1 MSWLRWCSG
10 RDIRSGSTLRFEN
23 DFTVFAKNIKV
34 SARRYDAE
42 DSVEFVYARKN
53 PTPDGEKRKK
63 EKKCVAQLRKLRS
76 RHYGSVLRVDSAFV
90 GVRSVQFMLHSRW
103 RRKNSQLSFCLP
115 NVNERVV
122 GEAKR
127 TGRTILVLNDQRRV
141 AVFSEKEKK
150 NACNVNKIDRWT
162 CSDLFSTSTRI
173 FHKCSQAPIFS
184 GKFLVSTCSLD

>member
-23 DFTVFAKNIKV
+23 DFTVFVKDIKV
-34 SARRYDAE
+34 SARRCDAE
-42 DSVEFVYARKN
+42 DSAEFVYARKN

-103 RRKNSQLSFCLP
+103 RRKNSQLSFCLSS
-115 NVNERVV
+115 VNETVL

-127 TGRTILVLNDQRRV
+127 TGGTILVLNDQRRV
-141 AVFSEKEKK
+141 AVFSEKEMK
-150 NACNVNKIDRWT
+150 NAWKVNKIDRWT
-162 CSDLFSTSTRI
+162 CCDLFSTSTRI
-173 FHKCSQAPIFS
+173 FVNAGKYRFFS
-184 GKFLVSTCSLD
+184 GKFLVSAYSQG